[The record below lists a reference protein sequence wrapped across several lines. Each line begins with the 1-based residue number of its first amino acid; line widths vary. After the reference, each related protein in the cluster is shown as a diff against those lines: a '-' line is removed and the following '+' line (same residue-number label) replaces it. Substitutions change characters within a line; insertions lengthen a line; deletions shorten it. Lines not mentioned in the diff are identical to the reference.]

1 MSAPQSTPIRSEAG
15 RPGATPRA
23 ERTDHRILARASSA
37 GERLSEETDA
47 ALARG
52 TLYVAIALGFRPPT
66 PETVARVASREAAD
80 ALAEAAAVLDSA
92 LVARAAALG
101 DRDSDVESLAA
112 AHRRLFGHT
121 ARGEVPAYE
130 TEYGNEALFQQ
141 PQELS
146 DIAGFA
152 TAFGL
157 TLRAGV
163 HERIDHVSCECEL
176 LAFLAYK
183 EAYALSVGDKGM
195 GETAA
200 RATALFLR
208 DHLGRLAPTFA
219 RRVAQA
225 DPRGFYRALAGLLLA
240 LVERDCRRLGVPLG
254 SEALGL
260 RPDPAAV
267 AAPLGCAE
275 CGRGESP

>member
-1 MSAPQSTPIRSEAG
+1 MSAPQSTPIPSEAAM
-15 RPGATPRA
+15 RGATPRGGA
-23 ERTDHRILARASSA
+23 CRSLARASSA
-37 GERLSEETDA
+37 GEGLSEETDA

-52 TLYVAIALGFRPPT
+52 TLYVALALGFRPPT
-66 PETVARVASREAAD
+66 LETVTHVASPEAAD
-80 ALAEAAAVLDSA
+80 ALAAAAAVLDA
-92 LVARAAALG
+92 KLVARAAALG
-101 DRDSDVESLAA
+101 RCGSDLDRLAA

-146 DIAGFA
+146 DLAGFA
-152 TAFGL
+152 AAFGL

-163 HERIDHVSCECEL
+163 HERIDHVSCECEF

-183 EAYALSVGDKGM
+183 EAYALNVGDLAM
-195 GETAA
+195 AETAT
-200 RATALFLR
+200 RASALFLR

-219 RRVAQA
+219 RRVAEA
-225 DPRGFYRALAGLLLA
+225 DTVGFHRALAELLLA
-240 LVERDCRRLGVPLG
+240 LVERECRRLGVPLG

-267 AAPLGCAE
+267 AAPLGCGQCE
-275 CGRGESP
+275 RGDPA